1 MNATGMTPSVGFRTL
16 FMTVLCLASAPV
28 SPLMMSVRSLSL
40 ATFPRRTDGLR
51 QADSSEIDMHPKS

>member
-40 ATFPRRTDGLR
+40 ANLPSKNRWPAPSR
-51 QADSSEIDMHPKS
+51 QQRN